1 MYKKRVQEILREL
14 PEESRLWR
22 VIYTILVIG

>member
-1 MYKKRVQEILREL
+1 MYKKRVQEILHYL

-22 VIYTILVIG
+22 IIYTILVIG